1 MESEEGQ
8 GSCFHFTILAK
19 CVPPNPEPVPA
30 AATSSAHNPAAP
42 GLRVLLA
49 EDNLVNQK
57 VARRILE
64 KEGYLVSVAG
74 SGKAALDLVLQ
85 QTFDLIFMDVQMP
98 EMDGIEATRTIRE
111 NEKRT
116 GQHIPIIALTAH
128 AMSGDRERC
137 VAAGMDGYA
146 SKPIRL
152 DELRQEI
159 ERLRSVLT

>member
-1 MESEEGQ
+1 M
-8 GSCFHFTILAK
+8 
-19 CVPPNPEPVPA
+19 
-30 AATSSAHNPAAP
+30 
-42 GLRVLLA
+42 LA

-137 VAAGMDGYA
+137 LAAGMDGYA
-146 SKPIRL
+146 SKPIRVE
-152 DELRQEI
+152 DLRQEI